1 MTAPSDDFTSRDAT
15 VVRSTGDGPVA
26 LPPEILARMA
36 EVVEHAQA
44 SGTSRAYRAAWVRF
58 EDWCARHGYTALPAR
73 PEVIAAY
80 LVVARDT
87 VKPSGERAYAPSTL
101 SKWVSAIAD
110 RHRRVGIIDLP
121 TRHELVRETLAGIK
135 REYATAGERP
145 RRPRAP
151 LLTDDIMALVTTAR
165 EQVLGWADAVVE
177 RRDSA
182 LLLVGLATSI
192 RRSELVALVGADV
205 ELHRADGLHVTVT
218 RSKTDQEGEG
228 RLHPAPRA
236 EDPRR
241 CPACAAVRW
250 AEVVAA
256 SDRYGR
262 RGVIRLLTGAPSL
275 EATGHVCTSP
285 DQVAGRWVA
294 ARRPFFR
301 SIRRNGLVGEQAL
314 AASSVHAI
322 VRRRAER
329 AGIDPVVVEQLGAH
343 SLRSGHVSQALRN
356 GATFEEVMAQTGH
369 TNVATVLRYR
379 HETAPLVANSVT
391 KLGL

>member
-1 MTAPSDDFTSRDAT
+1 MTAPSSGLASRDTTIERRTHA
-15 VVRSTGDGPVA
+15 GPVA
-26 LPPEILARMA
+26 LPPEILTRMA

-44 SGTSRAYRAAWVRF
+44 TGTSRAYRTAWTQF
-58 EDWCARHGYTALPAR
+58 ENWCARNGYAALPAR

-80 LVVARDT
+80 LVVTRDT
-87 VKPSGERAYAPSTL
+87 VTEAGKRAYAPATL

-110 RHRRVGIIDLP
+110 RHRRAGITDLP
-121 TRHELVRETLAGIK
+121 TGHELVRETLAGIK

-151 LLTDDIMALVTTAR
+151 LLTDDIMDLVTTAR
-165 EQVLGWADAVVE
+165 DQVLGWADAAVE

-192 RRSELVALVGADV
+192 RRSELVALTGADV
-205 ELHRADGLHVTVT
+205 ALHRADGLHVTVT

-228 RLHPAPRA
+228 HLHPAPRA

-241 CPACAAVRW
+241 CPVCAAVRW
-250 AEVVAA
+250 AEVVAV

-262 RGVIRLLTGAPSL
+262 RGVIRLLTGALSL
-275 EATGHVCTSP
+275 EATGHVCTDP
-285 DQVAGRWVA
+285 DQLAGRWVA
-294 ARRPFFR
+294 AGRPFFR
-301 SIRRNGLVGEQAL
+301 SIRRNGLMGEHAL

-329 AGIDPVVVEQLGAH
+329 AGVDPTVVEQLGAH
-343 SLRSGHVSQALRN
+343 SLRAGHVTQALRN
-356 GATFEEVMAQTGH
+356 GATFEEIMAQTGH
-369 TNVATVLRYR
+369 TTVSTVLRYR
-379 HETAPLVANSVT
+379 RENAPLVSNSVT

>member
-1 MTAPSDDFTSRDAT
+1 MTEPSSDLASRDTLIDHA
-15 VVRSTGDGPVA
+15 GPVA

-44 SGTSRAYRAAWVRF
+44 SGTSRAYRAAWTRF
-58 EDWCARHGYTALPAR
+58 EGWCTTQGYRALPAA
-73 PEVIAAY
+73 PETIAAY

-87 VKPSGERAYAPSTL
+87 LTEAGERAYAPSTL

-110 RHRRVGIIDLP
+110 RHRRAGISDLP
-121 TRHELVRETLAGIK
+121 TRHTLVRATLSGIK
-135 REYATAGERP
+135 REYASAGERP

-151 LLTDDIMALVTTAR
+151 LLTDDIMDLVTTAR
-165 EQVLGWADAVVE
+165 DQVYGWADAVVE

-192 RRSELVALVGADV
+192 RRSELVALTGADV
-205 ELHRADGLHVTVT
+205 QLHRADGLHVTVT
-218 RSKTDQEGEG
+218 RSKTDQEGEA

-236 EDPRR
+236 EDPLR
-241 CPACAAVRW
+241 CPVCAAVRW

-262 RGVIRLLTGAPSL
+262 RGVIRLLTAAPSL
-275 EATGHVCTSP
+275 EATGHVCSDP
-285 DQVAGRWVA
+285 EAVAGCWVA

-301 SIRRNGLVGEQAL
+301 SIRRNGLVGDQAL

-322 VRRRAER
+322 VRRRAQR
-329 AGIDPVVVEQLGAH
+329 AGFDPAVVAQLGAH

-369 TNVATVLRYR
+369 TNVATVLLYR
-379 HETAPLVANSVT
+379 RENAPLVRNSVT
-391 KLGL
+391 KLDL

>member
-1 MTAPSDDFTSRDAT
+1 M
-15 VVRSTGDGPVA
+15 A

-44 SGTSRAYRAAWVRF
+44 TGTSRAYRAAWVRF
-58 EDWCARHGYTALPAR
+58 EAWCADSGYTALPAR

-80 LVVARDT
+80 LVTARDT
-87 VKPSGERAYAPSTL
+87 LAPSGERAYSPATL

-110 RHRRVGIIDLP
+110 RHRRAGVTDLP
-121 TRHELVRETLAGIK
+121 TRHELVRATLAGVR

-145 RRPRAP
+145 RVPRAP
-151 LLTDDIMALVTTAR
+151 LLTDDIMDLVTTAR
-165 EQVLGWADAVVE
+165 AQVYGWADAVGE

-192 RRSELVALVGADV
+192 RRSELVALTGADV
-205 ELHRADGLHVTVT
+205 ALHRADGLHVSVR
-218 RSKTDQEGEG
+218 RSKTDQEGDG

-241 CPACAAVRW
+241 CPVCAAVRW

-275 EATGHVCTSP
+275 EATGHVCSDP
-285 DQVAGRWVA
+285 EAVASCWVA

-301 SIRRNGLVGEQAL
+301 SIRRNGLVGEHAL

-329 AGIDPVVVEQLGAH
+329 AGVDPAVVARLGAH

-356 GATFEEVMAQTGH
+356 GATFEQVMAQTGH

-379 HETAPLVANSVT
+379 HETAPLVSNSVT

>member
-1 MTAPSDDFTSRDAT
+1 MSAPSSGLASRDTTIERGAHA
-15 VVRSTGDGPVA
+15 GPVA

-36 EVVEHAQA
+36 EVVGHAQA
-44 SGTSRAYRAAWVRF
+44 TGTSRAYRAAWSRF
-58 EDWCARHGYTALPAR
+58 EDWCTDSGYRALPAA

-80 LVVARDT
+80 LVTGRDT
-87 VKPSGERAYAPSTL
+87 LTEAGERAYSPATL

-110 RHRRVGIIDLP
+110 RHRRAGITDLP
-121 TRHELVRETLAGIK
+121 TRHELVRAALAGIK

-145 RRPRAP
+145 RVPRAP
-151 LLTDDIMALVTTAR
+151 LLTDDVMNLVTTSR

-182 LLLVGLATSI
+182 LLLMSFAASI
-192 RRSELVALVGADV
+192 RRSELVALTGSDV
-205 ELHRADGLHVTVT
+205 QMHRADGLYITVT

-228 RLHPAPRA
+228 RLHPAQRA

-241 CPACAAVRW
+241 CPVCAAVRW

-262 RGVIRLLTGAPSL
+262 RGVIRLLT
-275 EATGHVCTSP
+275 EAVPLDAGHVCTEP
-285 DQVAGRWVA
+285 DQLAGRWVA

-301 SIRRNGLVGEQAL
+301 STRRNGLLSDDAL
-314 AASSVHAI
+314 SASSVHAI
-322 VRRRAER
+322 VRRRAQR
-329 AGIDPVVVEQLGAH
+329 AGVDPAVIDRLGAH
-343 SLRSGHVSQALRN
+343 SLRAGHVTQALRN
-356 GATFEEVMAQTGH
+356 AATLEEVMAQTGH
-369 TNVATVLRYR
+369 TTVSTVLRYR
-379 HETAPLVANSVT
+379 RENAPLVGNSVT